1 MRAFISHIAEE
12 APLASVLK
20 DWIESAFL
28 DQVEVFVSSED
39 DDVTAGDQWFRRI
52 GEALTDAK
60 VLLIICSPNSVHRSW
75 INFEAGAGWIKKVSV
90 IPICHSGMTKETLPI
105 PLSFFQALNV
115 GDTDFAQRVVAAL
128 ARHLGFKREPRIPY
142 QEMTAEVQDALL
154 QIAEQSGHLAVE
166 EGMGFLDHL
175 VAMQERF
182 GELSSLI
189 SAFGEHTTAASVE
202 ISKFNDQ
209 ANKAQ
214 ANRSEGTD
222 RYLQKI
228 AKKFGDKMGEYAKQ
242 IEGMNQDYEAV
253 LPDTE
258 RSLQFVISFS
268 TPETEDD
275 WEAIEIFFKALDGAE
290 AGISFFRNTAL
301 STRKIMSEL
310 PNYQRQMRKAIREIV
325 EQYDILVTNLDETLE
340 MMQQARAVMKSY
352 Q

>member
-1 MRAFISHIAEE
+1 
-12 APLASVLK
+12 
-20 DWIESAFL
+20 
-28 DQVEVFVSSED
+28 
-39 DDVTAGDQWFRRI
+39 
-52 GEALTDAK
+52 
-60 VLLIICSPNSVHRSW
+60 
-75 INFEAGAGWIKKVSV
+75 
-90 IPICHSGMTKETLPI
+90 
-105 PLSFFQALNV
+105 
-115 GDTDFAQRVVAAL
+115 
-128 ARHLGFKREPRIPY
+128 
-142 QEMTAEVQDALL
+142 MTAEVQDALL

-166 EGMGFLDHL
+166 EEMGFLDHL